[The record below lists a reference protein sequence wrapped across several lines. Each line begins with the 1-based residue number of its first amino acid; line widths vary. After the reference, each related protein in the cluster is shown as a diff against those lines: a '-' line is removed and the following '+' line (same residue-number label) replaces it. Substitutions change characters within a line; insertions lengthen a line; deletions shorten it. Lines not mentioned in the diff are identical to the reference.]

1 MGIKMSKARL
11 ITTNE
16 EIKVNNATLEMREK
30 KLLKCYTENCNAKV
44 TWVRLSKKNDEVKN
58 RYYRLLNG
66 EQHCMECCYNTLGR
80 VMIIAKKADK
90 KIIENINNN
99 KFEFRVNIV
108 YEALNTNNAKAE
120 LNINI
125 NNNSGN
131 NKQEKIYKPI
141 GVASPYLAVMKDIM
155 ELRIKIQ
162 DKKEL
167 ENIIKIKNKGKS
179 IAWKNFY
186 YELGEEETL
195 YKYIDNNGYVYKENR
210 IKLSYPICI
219 EGLIDREIK
228 YNKTGDSCIKFNLFK
243 YNNPDENGNFNVYRC
258 TLFTRNKNLINSINN
273 SIRENKRIKIV
284 SYFIPKISYNV
295 NGKYK
300 NYNING
306 RINHEQQIYIYNQYN
321 VNK

>member
-44 TWVRLSKKNDEVKN
+44 TWVRLSKENYEVKN

-80 VMIIAKKADK
+80 VTIIAKKADK

-108 YEALNTNNAKAE
+108 YEALKTNNSKEELNTNIHNTSDVNRK
-120 LNINI
+120 
-125 NNNSGN
+125 
-131 NKQEKIYKPI
+131 KKVYKPI
-141 GVASPYLAVMKDIM
+141 GVASPHLAVMKDIM
-155 ELRIKIQ
+155 KLRSEIE

-167 ENIIKIKNKGKS
+167 EDIIKIKSKGKS

-195 YKYIDNNGYVYKENR
+195 YKYIDNNGYVYKENLR
-210 IKLSYPICI
+210 KLSYPICI
-219 EGLIDREIK
+219 EGIIDSEIEYNEAGSSFINFKLSK
-228 YNKTGDSCIKFNLFK
+228 YI
-243 YNNPDENGNFNVYRC
+243 NPDETGNLNFYKC
-258 TLFTRNKNLINSINN
+258 TLFTGNKNLIDSINN
-273 SIRENKRIKIV
+273 SIIENKRIKIV
-284 SYFIPKISYNV
+284 SYFIPTISYKA

-300 NYNING
+300 NYQISG
-306 RINHEQQIYIYNQYN
+306 WVNHEQQIYIESI
-321 VNK
+321 